1 MATIEQKMRLE
12 PRDIHPARTI
22 VIMEATVWSWS
33 YDLSMCAKDTK
44 PVSTALD
51 SKKIVQPADVAM
63 HSRRSAV
70 DSDIFDTEIS
80 ISCFLIGIL
89 EVPVIRMAETKLTA
103 H

>member
-1 MATIEQKMRLE
+1 MRLE
-12 PRDIHPARTI
+12 PSDMHLGQTL
-22 VIMEATVWSWS
+22 VIMESTVWSRNW
-33 YDLSMCAKDTK
+33 DPSMPAKDTK
-44 PVSTALD
+44 PVSTELN